1 VTEEGARAEARFRTD
16 VFSSRKVKALGFED
30 AGSSCED
37 VLSARRMQRL
47 VPCSGHVL
55 SQLRIIDGVIRRI
68 ILRS

>member
-1 VTEEGARAEARFRTD
+1 
-16 VFSSRKVKALGFED
+16 
-30 AGSSCED
+30 
-37 VLSARRMQRL
+37 LSPRRMQRL